1 MKIRRISL
9 SAYAVVALL
18 TGTVACTAGGGAADS
33 GAASGEAAS
42 GEAASGGP
50 AKKAQLAVDTA
61 CENGTYTWFNVDKR
75 DVLTGVAEKQKLG
88 KGGGKL
94 TNRLSTLHTPRTAV
108 TFEKGPRVDAEA
120 ALRSLGSHIGERDEI
135 DNDDYGFADVRR
147 PAPQPATTTSVSG
160 AGTFVDFAFVRQ
172 VTADFRYTCGNGEL
186 ATGRAI
192 SWTGDGAGVV
202 ECSTSVENVKAG
214 EPVLE
219 AARLS
224 CGPNSPAARAKK
236 A

>member
-1 MKIRRISL
+1 MKIRRTCL

-18 TGTVACTAGGGAADS
+18 TGTAACTAGGGATGG
-33 GAASGEAAS
+33 GATGGGAT
-42 GEAASGGP
+42 SGGAP
-50 AKKAQLAVDTA
+50 KKAELAVDTA
-61 CENGTYTWFNVDKR
+61 CKNGTYTWFNVDER

-94 TNRLSTLHTPRTAV
+94 TNRLSKLHTPRTAV

-120 ALRSLGSHIGERDEI
+120 TLRSLGSHIGETDEI
-135 DNDDYGFADVRR
+135 DNHDYGFADVHR
-147 PAPQPATTTSVSG
+147 PAPQPATATSVSG

-172 VTADFRYTCGNGEL
+172 VTADFLYTCGNSERV
-186 ATGRAI
+186 TGRAI
-192 SWTGDGAGVV
+192 SWTGDGSGVV
-202 ECSTSVENVKAG
+202 ECSTSTGNVKPG